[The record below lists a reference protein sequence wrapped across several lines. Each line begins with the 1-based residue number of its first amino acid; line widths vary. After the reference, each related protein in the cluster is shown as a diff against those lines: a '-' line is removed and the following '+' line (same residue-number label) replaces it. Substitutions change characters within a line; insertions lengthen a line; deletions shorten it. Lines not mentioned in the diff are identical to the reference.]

1 MEIEAIFT
9 AGGSSE
15 PNAITIT
22 QASNGTTTV
31 STSEAVAGT
40 PVTITTTPTDGYSI
54 DACLVYAKETI
65 GGAIYW
71 TLLDV
76 ERTDFT
82 HYTFAMPAAPVRVE
96 VTYRQT
102 LLGDVNND
110 GRVDVTDYI
119 GVANYILGSTP
130 KVFHRDAA
138 DVNRDGQIDVSDY
151 IGVANIILGGNGGSG
166 AGGTEPGTGDV
177 PATAD

>member
-1 MEIEAIFT
+1 M
-9 AGGSSE
+9 
-15 PNAITIT
+15 
-22 QASNGTTTV
+22 
-31 STSEAVAGT
+31 
-40 PVTITTTPTDGYSI
+40 
-54 DACLVYAKETI
+54 
-65 GGAIYW
+65 
-71 TLLDV
+71 
-76 ERTDFT
+76 
-82 HYTFAMPAAPVRVE
+82 RVE

-130 KVFHRDAA
+130 KVFHLDAA

-151 IGVANIILGGNGGSG
+151 IGVANIILGGNGRSG
-166 AGGTEPGTGDV
+166 AGGTEPGTGGV